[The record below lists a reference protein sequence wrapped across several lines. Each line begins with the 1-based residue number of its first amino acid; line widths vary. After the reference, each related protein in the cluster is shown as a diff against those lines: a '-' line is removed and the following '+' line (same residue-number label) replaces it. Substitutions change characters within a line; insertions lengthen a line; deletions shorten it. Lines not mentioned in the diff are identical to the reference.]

1 MNNTT
6 PSQTLRAALIG
17 ALLVTAHA
25 VAEPVPDPTR
35 PMGLADTEARPVRAA
50 RSASAP
56 AAVQAPLPKL
66 QSIQVLAGQGGSNAL
81 VDGRLV
87 RVGDRLGEFNVTAID
102 RNGLTL
108 LGPRGEQRL
117 PLLTGVTQTASR
129 AEPPPA
135 DLQANGSPQDNKP

>member
-1 MNNTT
+1 
-6 PSQTLRAALIG
+6 
-17 ALLVTAHA
+17 
-25 VAEPVPDPTR
+25 
-35 PMGLADTEARPVRAA
+35 
-50 RSASAP
+50 
-56 AAVQAPLPKL
+56 VQAPLPKL

-102 RNGLTL
+102 RGGLTL

-135 DLQANGSPQDNKP
+135 DLRANGSPQDNKP